1 MKKISPKKKTTKKSK
16 SSGSNSLLKPKSM
29 NPKSKDFKVKL
40 VSKQTAKKM
49 AKELMELYPDAD
61 CELNY
66 DNNYQLLTAVIM
78 SAQTTDVQVNKVTGP
93 LFKKY
98 PNAIDLAQGSLEDIK
113 KIIKPTG
120 YYNAKANNIQQC
132 AQALVENHKGVV
144 PSTLEELIKLPGV
157 GRKTANVVLGVA
169 FGVPGWTVDTHV
181 QRLSRRMGFSKNTD
195 PAKIEM
201 DLQKVFDKED
211 WTKLSITIIWHGRR
225 LCYARKP
232 DCVQCPINKLCP
244 SQEAY

>member
-1 MKKISPKKKTTKKSK
+1 MKKATTRKKSI
-16 SSGSNSLLKPKSM
+16 SAGSK

-40 VSKQTAKKM
+40 VSKAKANKM
-49 AKELMELYPDAD
+49 ADELMKLYPDAD
-61 CELNY
+61 CELNFA
-66 DNNYQLLTAVIM
+66 NNYQLLTSVIL
-78 SAQTTDVQVNKVTGP
+78 SAQTTDVQVNKVTGQ

-98 PNAIDLAQGSLEDIK
+98 PNAIDLAQGSLNEIK
-113 KIIKPTG
+113 QIIRPTG
-120 YYNAKANNIQQC
+120 YFNAKANNIQQC
-132 AQALVENHKGVV
+132 AQALVENHNGIV

-181 QRLSRRMGFSKNTD
+181 QRLSRRLGLTKNTD
-195 PAKIEM
+195 PAKIEK
-201 DLQKVFDKED
+201 DLEKVFPKKD

-232 DCVQCPINKLCP
+232 DCAQCPINNICP